1 MPRSRR
7 RVASKF
13 LSNRPDSLTRPMWP
27 FRRKNP
33 RIQPTASTPTRRKER
48 AHDIA
53 LLLESFP
60 DVAQESLHEALDRN
74 NNDVMEAAA
83 DILESLNDLPPL
95 KMCDVCLVEPRAT
108 RFNCGHASCCAECAH
123 HIVASP
129 TPVCPICRAPILC
142 TIVDPGNRR
151 VSRNDLQET
160 SGVLIGRQSSYE
172 PPTNDSWWWPFA
184 AAAPQHAAA
193 RPQSPQ
199 AASSS
204 AGFMPA
210 PTFAGRRPG
219 YIFQTGPSGV
229 GYYRDALQPEPA
241 AAPRAD
247 ESRRD
252 FAPAAAEPTPP
263 QPLPARQPTN
273 GLVSWWRGARARL
286 YLHVSSCTPTGW
298 AWGISFVWRWTPLV
312 LFYFGMVWLQ
322 EYLFPPPPPSPPPP
336 PYMPIAYAWPPSPPA
351 PHAPLYTHHDLL
363 ATLFYHIGSVIGWL
377 LLRFSQ
383 ASATMAGMAIAYWW
397 NGVSYRPAV
406 TPVHVHGANIDCCT
420 EVVLGIISGI
430 CEVLFRII
438 FYMFLANVI
447 LIFGVVL
454 SEFWKLIG
462 VADISIFILNF
473 LVGWQVFMAY
483 ARDNPQFV
491 IPGTRPRRLNNGG
504 LDRLM
509 I

>member
-1 MPRSRR
+1 
-7 RVASKF
+7 
-13 LSNRPDSLTRPMWP
+13 MWP

-74 NNDVMEAAA
+74 NDDVMEAAA

-219 YIFQTGPSGV
+219 YIFQMGPSGV

-241 AAPRAD
+241 AAPLAADAEEEEAPKGALPNAFFDDPQNDPANKGKEVARTNKEQSLNEELDAFNKEVEEDLKAADAAD
-247 ESRRD
+247 EEEEEDEEEGRLREEVAIAGALEAKMD
-252 FAPAAAEPTPP
+252 GLKRKRAEMAERAAAVESKKGR
-263 QPLPARQPTN
+263 AEAEAAVEE
-273 GLVSWWRGARARL
+273 GDEDDDEEDDGAL
-286 YLHVSSCTPTGW
+286 
-298 AWGISFVWRWTPLV
+298 
-312 LFYFGMVWLQ
+312 
-322 EYLFPPPPPSPPPP
+322 
-336 PYMPIAYAWPPSPPA
+336 
-351 PHAPLYTHHDLL
+351 HDLL
-363 ATLFYHIGSVIGWL
+363 
-377 LLRFSQ
+377 
-383 ASATMAGMAIAYWW
+383 
-397 NGVSYRPAV
+397 NGDWRAKKV
-406 TPVHVHGANIDCCT
+406 
-420 EVVLGIISGI
+420 
-430 CEVLFRII
+430 
-438 FYMFLANVI
+438 
-447 LIFGVVL
+447 
-454 SEFWKLIG
+454 
-462 VADISIFILNF
+462 
-473 LVGWQVFMAY
+473 
-483 ARDNPQFV
+483 
-491 IPGTRPRRLNNGG
+491 
-504 LDRLM
+504 
-509 I
+509 